1 MPSKP
6 LVYTCVVIAGA
17 GPFLLHEHWT
27 RDCNP
32 RVALCA
38 LSDAAYLPDERAPE
52 HAPPLIFAPPV
63 AGSTV
68 SMPSSAIL
76 VSPVP
81 LGWLSAT

>member
-1 MPSKP
+1 MMRYGP
-6 LVYTCVVIAGA
+6 LIFTGVALAAG
-17 GPFLLHEHWT
+17 GPMLLHGHPT

-38 LSDAAYLPDERAPE
+38 LSEAAYLPDEPAPE
-52 HAPPLIFAPPV
+52 HAPQLIFAPPV

-76 VSPVP
+76 GYPA
-81 LGWLSAT
+81 WRT

>member
-6 LVYTCVVIAGA
+6 IVYTSVAIAA
-17 GPFLLHEHWT
+17 ASPFLLHGHPT
-27 RDCNP
+27 VDCNP

-38 LSDAAYLPDERAPE
+38 LSDAAYLPDEPAPE